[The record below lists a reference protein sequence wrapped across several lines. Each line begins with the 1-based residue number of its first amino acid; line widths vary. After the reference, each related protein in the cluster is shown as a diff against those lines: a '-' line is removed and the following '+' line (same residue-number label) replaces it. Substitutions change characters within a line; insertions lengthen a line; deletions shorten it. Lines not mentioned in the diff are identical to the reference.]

1 MPHASMSRNL
11 NQSVFSFIV
20 AAIFSSLLIP
30 IFTKHVLILAIFEL
44 PLAFLVALITV
55 TECVYHYKD
64 EVSLDTTFNMLKS
77 ILKSLG
83 ISIPIVL
90 FYSMII
96 VILHETIDSF
106 AANLANLFA
115 SFQGLKPII
124 AIPLICFIPVF
135 IMIVVMPIFLY
146 GYGKVH
152 VLLFTDK
159 DEKRAKPTKADMA
172 EKELEKKVFQTMDEL
187 DNFAFQLQQY
197 LLELQGLPKQI
208 IEVEDHKSFKTLNMR
223 LTMMKDYIESIS
235 LEDDKET
242 KKILT
247 EEDVKLK
254 LKEVE
259 MQKKTAVD
267 LVKQNIKKLYNEKKE
282 FELDPE
288 EEIEDETEEIGE
300 IVDEFLKEEVV
311 EEEVVEE
318 EVVEESVSEI
328 EEDSKSEEEV
338 KPEVSP
344 EEQIVEEKEEE
355 LQDPSEIINE
365 DLSEEK

>member
-11 NQSVFSFIV
+11 NQSVFSFII
-20 AAIFSSLLIP
+20 ATIFSLLLIP
-30 IFTKHVLILAIFEL
+30 IFSTDVLILAIFEV

-77 ILKSLG
+77 LLKSLG
-83 ISIPIVL
+83 ISIPVVL

-96 VILHETIDSF
+96 VILHETIDNFQATLES
-106 AANLANLFA
+106 LFN
-115 SFQGLKPII
+115 SFQGLRPII

-135 IMIVVMPIFLY
+135 IMIFVMPILLY

-159 DEKRAKPTKADMA
+159 ETKSARLSKADIE

-187 DNFAFQLQQY
+187 DNFAFQIQQY

-208 IEVEDHKSFKTLNMR
+208 NEVEDYKSFKALNMR

-282 FELDPE
+282 FELDPDEEIEEEEETVE
-288 EEIEDETEEIGE
+288 EEI
-300 IVDEFLKEEVV
+300 V
-311 EEEVVEE
+311 EET
-318 EVVEESVSEI
+318 I
-328 EEDSKSEEEV
+328 EEV
-338 KPEVSP
+338 KEDSISEEKAEIEPEVSP
-344 EEQIVEEKEEE
+344 EDQIDEEKEEE
-355 LQDPSEIINE
+355 LQDPSEIIKE